1 MKLTISHILY
11 PVYNLGPGT
20 RIALWFQG
28 CSIHCPGCLNPESWD
43 FAGGRQI
50 DLLELYMAILEVAEA
65 HTGIS
70 ISGGEPFDQYDALVL
85 LCSMLKANTKLDI
98 LVFSGYDLPSLKSKH
113 PDLHFMD
120 VIDFLVDGPFLPEN
134 MATKG
139 LKGSTNQCVYNIK
152 ERREI
157 LLDDLEANKICSLQ
171 ITDDHA
177 AYLSGIPRQGEMDKL
192 IKLLKAQGITWR

>member
-11 PVYNLGPGT
+11 PVYNLGPGS

-43 FAGGRQI
+43 FSGGRKI
-50 DLLELYMAILEVAEA
+50 ELMEIYMAILEIAEDYA
-65 HTGIS
+65 GIS

-98 LVFSGYDLPSLKSKH
+98 LVFSGYDLPTLKSKH
-113 PDLHFMD
+113 PDLHFLD
-120 VIDFLVDGPFLPEN
+120 VIDYLIDGPFVAEN
-134 MATKG
+134 MAAEG
-139 LKGSTNQCVYNIK
+139 LKGSANQCAY
-152 ERREI
+152 RF
-157 LLDDLEANKICSLQ
+157 EAGLAIPIPDIESSKVCSVQ
-171 ITDDHA
+171 VTADHS

-192 IKLLKAQGITWR
+192 VKLLNNEGTTWR

>member
-11 PVYNLGPGT
+11 PVYNLGPGI
-20 RIALWFQG
+20 RIAIWFQG

-50 DLLELYMAILEVAEA
+50 DLLELYMAILEVAEE

-98 LVFSGYDLPSLKSKH
+98 LVFSGYDLESLKTKH

-120 VIDFLVDGPFLPEN
+120 VIDYLIDGPFLPEN
-134 MATKG
+134 MATEG
-139 LKGSTNQCVYNIK
+139 LRGSTNQCAY
-152 ERREI
+152 R
-157 LLDDLEANKICSLQ
+157 LEAGQAIPIPDIEANHTCSMQ
-171 ITDDHA
+171 VTADNS
-177 AYLSGIPRQGEMDKL
+177 AYLSGIPRKGEMDKL
-192 IKLLKAQGITWR
+192 IKLLSAEGITWR